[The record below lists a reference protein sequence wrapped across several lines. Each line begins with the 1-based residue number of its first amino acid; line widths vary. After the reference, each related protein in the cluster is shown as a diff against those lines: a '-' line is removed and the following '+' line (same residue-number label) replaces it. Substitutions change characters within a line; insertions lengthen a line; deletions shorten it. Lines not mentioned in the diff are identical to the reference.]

1 MESPCKKCRRAGEK
15 LFLKGERCFTPKCA
29 VTRKPYAPGIH
40 GAKARRG
47 RKTEYGL
54 QLQEKQR
61 VRLMYGMGERQFRD
75 AVEYA
80 VARKTN
86 VILSLVQALESRLDN
101 VVFRL
106 GFAVSRS
113 VSRQMVSHGH
123 VRVNGKRVTIA
134 SYAVRKNEVITLDP
148 KALQGPMGAHLDVI
162 LERHTPPA
170 WLTMDKAT
178 KSGLVMSP
186 PVADD
191 VMTSRN
197 FGAIIEYY
205 SR

>member
-1 MESPCKKCRRAGEK
+1 MESACKKCRRAGEK

-61 VRLMYGMGERQFRD
+61 VRLMYGMGEKQFRD
-75 AVEYA
+75 AVEGA
-80 VARKTN
+80 VAKGSN
-86 VILSLVQALESRLDN
+86 VAQSLVQKLESRLDN
-101 VVFRL
+101 TVFRL

-113 VSRQMVSHGH
+113 VARQLVSHGH
-123 VRVNGKRVTIA
+123 VRVNGKRVTVA
-134 SYAVRKNEVITLDP
+134 SYAVRKNDVITLSP
-148 KALQGPMGAHLDVI
+148 NAVEGPIGKHLEVI
-162 LERHTPPA
+162 LEKHTPPV
-170 WLTMDKAT
+170 WLTIDKSA
-178 KSGLVMSP
+178 KSGTVLGV

-191 VMTSRN
+191 VTTSRN

>member
-29 VTRKPYAPGIH
+29 MVRKPYAPGIH

-54 QLQEKQR
+54 HLQEKQR
-61 VRLMYGMGERQFRD
+61 VRLMYGMGEKQFRS
-75 AVEYA
+75 AVERA
-80 VARKTN
+80 VEKGSN
-86 VILSLVQALESRLDN
+86 VTQSLVQQLESRLDN
-101 VVFRL
+101 TVFRL

-113 VSRQMVSHGH
+113 VARQMVSHGH
-123 VRVNGKRVTIA
+123 IRVNGKRVTVA
-134 SYAVRKNEVITLDP
+134 SYVVRKNDVITLNP
-148 KALQGPMGAHLDVI
+148 RAAEGPIGKHLDVI
-162 LERHTPPA
+162 LERHTPPV
-170 WLTMDKAT
+170 WLTIDKAA
-178 KSGLVMSP
+178 KSGTVMGL

-191 VMTSRN
+191 VLGSRN